1 MNTTDL
7 TFLGTGWSFPPEFI
21 QSEIIGQPAYGVK
34 MLTSE
39 ADINSS
45 LSIIF
50 ATALGERVMRPT
62 FGADLFS
69 FVQES
74 INQQTITL
82 IKAMISTAINYH
94 EPRVI
99 VEAIDIITET
109 NTTGMIEVSITY
121 TIISINTRYNYVY
134 PFYIQEGTNLTR

>member
-1 MNTTDL
+1 MDPLDL
-7 TFLGTGWSFPPEFI
+7 SFLGTGWSFPPEFI
-21 QSEIIGQPAYGVK
+21 ETDEIGQAPYGVK
-34 MLTSE
+34 MLTGE

-45 LSIIF
+45 LAIIF

-74 INQQTITL
+74 INQQTMTL
-82 IKAMISTAINYH
+82 IKAMIGTAITYH
-94 EPRVI
+94 EPRVT
-99 VEAIDIITET
+99 VNAIDIITET
-109 NTTGMIEVSITY
+109 NTTGMILISITY

-134 PFYIQEGTNLTR
+134 PFYIQEGTNLIR